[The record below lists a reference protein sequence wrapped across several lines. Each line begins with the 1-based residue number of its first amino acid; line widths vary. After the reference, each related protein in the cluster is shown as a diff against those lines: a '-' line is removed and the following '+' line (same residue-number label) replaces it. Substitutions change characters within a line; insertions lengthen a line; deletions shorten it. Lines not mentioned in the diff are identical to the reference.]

1 MKIRPARYKD
11 FEGIKE
17 IFSLAFNE
25 EYQRREVDIV
35 RRIQKIQSI
44 YPLVKILSCFP
55 NPYQHMFEL
64 HVAESD
70 GRIAGLAQ
78 MSSRNHNHTRWH
90 IENIAVHPD
99 FRGKG
104 IAKAL
109 LEKVFEYYTQKG
121 ALRFTLEVDVDNQ
134 PAIQLYEK
142 TGFRKYTTLYY
153 YKMSAKQL
161 AEHRDTTVLSIPP
174 GLQQRSPENADALLA
189 LYQEIVPAAI
199 RMVEERQRQDFALNL
214 FSQGK
219 DWLKKT
225 IKRGETFHWVVEDP
239 QHKHLVAS
247 LDLLAQYRNLPH
259 VIQLMI
265 HPAYS
270 DMAEP
275 LLRFALNQLAQ
286 VALNPVLI
294 GTFEYQ
300 QAKREAIK
308 ATGFKKLTADFLMVR
323 DSLQVLTLPSL
334 SEAHNLEEGFFNPVT
349 YNQR

>member
-1 MKIRPARYKD
+1 MNIRPARYKD
-11 FEGIKE
+11 FEGIKT
-17 IFSLAFNE
+17 IFSLAFHE

-64 HVAESD
+64 HVAEWD
-70 GRIAGLAQ
+70 GKIAGLAQ

-109 LEKVFEYYTQKG
+109 LDHVFEYYNQKG

-142 TGFRKYTTLYY
+142 TGFRKYTTLFY
-153 YKMSAKQL
+153 YKMAAKQL
-161 AEHRDTTVLSIPP
+161 ASFRDTETVTAPV
-174 GLQQRSPENADALLA
+174 GLRQRQPDDTDALLA

-199 RMVEERQRQDFALNL
+199 RTVEERQRQDFALNL
-214 FSQGK
+214 LEQGK

-225 IKRGETFHWVVEDP
+225 IKRGDTHHWVVEDP

-247 LDLLAQYRNLPH
+247 LDILAQYRNLPH
-259 VIQLMI
+259 VLQLMI

-270 DMAEP
+270 DLAEP
-275 LLRFALNQLAQ
+275 LLKFALHQLAQ
-286 VALNPVLI
+286 VSINPVLI

-308 ATGFKKLTADFLMVR
+308 NTGFKKLTSDFLMVR
-323 DSLQVLTLPSL
+323 DSLLVLTLPSL

-349 YNQR
+349 YRR